1 MYRVLKDFSDKT
13 DRNHIYH
20 AGDSFPRNG
29 VDVDESRIKELS
41 TSANKVREPLIIF
54 EPDPVKVPVDSEESE
69 KPIEKPRNARRGK
82 REK

>member
-41 TSANKVREPLIIF
+41 TSANKVREPLIVF
-54 EPDPVKVPVDSEESE
+54 VSDPVEVPVVPEESE
-69 KPIEKPRNARRGK
+69 KQIEKPRNARRGK

>member
-29 VDVDESRIKELS
+29 VDVDESRIRELS
-41 TSANKVREPLIIF
+41 TSANKVREPLIVF
-54 EPDPVKVPVDSEESE
+54 VPDPVKAPVKPEESE

-82 REK
+82 KEK